1 MKRVTAEAVREYIM
15 DFPELKDGC
24 LLIDFMGD
32 NPVEYTIETVPCE
45 PIVKKYTD
53 GSTIRQYEFIFASR
67 EYFSEDVITNIE
79 NLGFYQKFEEW
90 INERNE
96 KGILPDLGDERTP
109 VGIEVLTQGYAFA
122 VDSDT
127 ARYQIH
133 LRLTYEEE

>member
-1 MKRVTAEAVREYIM
+1 MKRIIAESVRDYIM
-15 DFPELKDGC
+15 DFPELKEGC

-32 NPVEYTIETVPCE
+32 EPVEYVIETVPCE

-53 GSTIRQYEFIFASR
+53 GSSMRQYEFIFASR

-96 KGILPDLGDERTP
+96 NGILPDLGDEREP
-109 VGIEVLTQGYAFA
+109 VAIEVLTQGYAFA
-122 VDSDT
+122 VDSNT

>member
-1 MKRVTAEAVREYIM
+1 MKRIIAESVRDYIM
-15 DFPELKDGC
+15 DFPELKEGC

-32 NPVEYTIETVPCE
+32 EPVEYVIETVPCE

-53 GSTIRQYEFIFASR
+53 GSSMRQYEFIFASR
-67 EYFSEDVITNIE
+67 EYFSEDVITIID

-96 KGILPDLGDERTP
+96 NGILPDLGDEREP
-109 VGIEVLTQGYAFA
+109 VAIEVLTQGYAFA
-122 VDSDT
+122 VDSNT